1 HRAHRPTEGPFLV
14 YQDGLYAFRLLTHQ
28 GGNPDATLEWYSR
41 TNDVEFDND
50 FINVSDRTLVNDVD
64 GNGDTPTPAYRQ
76 RTVEP
81 ARPRLNVVRSG
92 SQLVITWDSSAQ
104 FQLQSKPALS
114 SGSWTAVSQS
124 EVVNG
129 TSHTVHV
136 PLG

>member
-1 HRAHRPTEGPFLV
+1 MSGRHPTRDDRALWRRSMRDVTPLAPERAARPPEEDEP
-14 YQDGLYAFRLLTHQ
+14 
-28 GGNPDATLEWYSR
+28 
-41 TNDVEFDND
+41 
-50 FINVSDRTLVNDVD
+50 
-64 GNGDTPTPAYRQ
+64 
-76 RTVEP
+76 TVEP

-136 PLG
+136 PLGGQSKFYRLQSP